1 MAEGGK
7 KYTKQELETL
17 AFRNA
22 VVNKLANIDKKT
34 KAKPKQKKRKL
45 KGLIGF
51 KGFGSKI
58 A

>member
-1 MAEGGK
+1 MAEGDK
-7 KYTKQELETL
+7 KYTKQELETI

-34 KAKPKQKKRKL
+34 KKKPKQKKRKL

-51 KGFGSKI
+51 KTFGSKI